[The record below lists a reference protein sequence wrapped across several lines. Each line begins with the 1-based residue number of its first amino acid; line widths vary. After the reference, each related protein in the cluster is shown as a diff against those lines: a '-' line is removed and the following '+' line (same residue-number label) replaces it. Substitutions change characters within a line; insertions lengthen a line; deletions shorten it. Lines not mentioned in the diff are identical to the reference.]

1 MARLA
6 RVHLAGL
13 GTDSARFNPVTLD
26 FRDPQGRANHA
37 VMWLRNG
44 GGKTTMLS
52 FLYST
57 LRPHSNDWLGRHNG
71 RQTELLEY
79 VKEKQT
85 GFVLLEFEFPN
96 GVRRVVGQTIS
107 KRSAR
112 EPKRWFF
119 TFRTDGMLAWDKI
132 PVTGLGDAASSIDSF
147 MDRMQAIGNQPDS
160 KLEFYRTDRQ
170 GDWRTHLE
178 SIGLDPEIYHTHLLM
193 NADEGGLLNFFD
205 FQSAETFVEKLLDM
219 AFETMRPLEES
230 NDKPEKEDLT
240 AIIEK
245 FRQKVFARPNL
256 DAMAA
261 FCQHAMA
268 ALEALKTELDVA
280 EQFRQQRENY
290 LSQAGRLL
298 LAVGLHLEKLRA
310 EVIQLVKEKD
320 FSAESKKEAIRR
332 RDDHRKFQKHYDR
345 RRRLLAIDEAKQV
358 LAKAEETRSREESWL
373 TALRAAHR
381 RRRIS
386 DCEHLIAD
394 FSRQKNEL
402 EKAHEPDRKALE
414 SLGRRIS
421 DLLGERISELGS
433 QISQLSLS
441 RGKSLTEQKN
451 LQQRL
456 LQVSRDL
463 SGATHSL
470 ASVRMFLNEVD
481 QERRRL
487 RDQGVLLPPAE
498 TGAEAVKRWDSK
510 AQTHQDNAG
519 RLAAEI
525 TITDTRIAG
534 LRVQTKEKQE
544 QRGKI
549 TAEISRLNTWLETVN
564 AQAARLRLE
573 PAVTRELGEN
583 PNADLY
589 NPSLE
594 SVLDKHADDCQRA
607 FLSKTV
613 EGTAD
618 WRIVEYCRG
627 HPNSTFP
634 GPIGIDLVIEKLHQA
649 GVTSAIPAYCWL
661 SEYCEAGEASRRLL
675 AQPALYSGIVV
686 QAPGQLDLARA
697 LIVAEGL
704 ELPVMVG
711 APADF
716 AVVDVKVAQ
725 HVILPEE
732 KGFYNSALAQINLPR
747 VINRATV
754 RETEIGQLMS
764 DQKATEGVLA
774 RLREFVRTYP
784 AKSIEDR
791 RKELKTQEQLLVA
804 QDAALSELN
813 RETGGL
819 TDRLQDLREKK
830 EAQDKCAAAGREQ
843 FARAQAFVSSYEG
856 RVPGRRE
863 EERQLIGKIQQLSG
877 QENDFNGQ
885 LAILAE
891 SIPELD
897 VKISRAQLDS
907 QALALR
913 KESLPAQFVGPEAE
927 QDAGNDLKTLFDAFE
942 TKRRDYE
949 GRVQAG
955 YYDAKIEEEQRRKGE
970 IETEQRRDAAFPAE
984 NDIQLAMTEPDLDH
998 AVEQQTSMIATA
1010 ASEVMTARRL
1020 SDQAERDRP
1029 PPLVQSER
1037 DTPHPDLGIP
1047 ATSAQASEFAKR
1059 CDELSQEFDTEAGK
1073 ADENLTL
1080 VSERLETRNIA
1091 CERYANLPPRL
1102 RRIVG
1107 EISVASEVSAE
1118 FQGDDAIDRTLVDT
1132 LESNFDSCQADL
1144 ERAQKAA
1151 ARVYTESYLVVFQ
1164 LRDLEGKMIDAIER
1178 MRRVPRNDLE
1188 SRVQFWIAEI
1198 RTHGEVIAQELA
1210 DFDKERRTVLAL
1222 MSDSVRDAEAVLR
1235 GAESRSRMPD
1245 NLGAWAGHYF
1255 LKISVPRRNDQAER
1269 LVLLDRKL
1277 AEWIDAKN
1285 PKPIPAGAKLAYHCL
1300 IAVAGKEQI
1309 EVKILK
1315 PEYNLRPFQH
1325 DIVKLK
1331 SFSGGEQ
1338 VTAAI
1343 ILYCII
1349 VKLRSQRR
1357 GRAASLMEDSGFL
1370 LLDNPLGKANLP
1382 DFVDLQISMADRMGV
1397 QYICGTGINDFDAL
1411 AGFPKIIRMR
1421 NSSINPRTGA
1431 NIVEVEGEMAGIT
1444 AVSLNYN
1451 GNGKAPK

>member
-6 RVHLAGL
+6 RVHFAGL

-26 FRDPQGRANHA
+26 FCDPQGRAGHA

-71 RQTELLEY
+71 RQTDLLEY

-85 GFVLLEFEFPN
+85 AFVLLEFEFPT

-119 TFRTDGMLAWDKI
+119 TFRTDRTLAWDKI
-132 PVTGLGDAASSIDSF
+132 PVIGLGDAAGSIELF
-147 MDRMQAIGNQPDS
+147 MDRMQAIGNQPES
-160 KLEFYRTDRQ
+160 GLEFYRTDRQ
-170 GDWRTHLE
+170 GDWRAHLD

-205 FQSAETFVEKLLDM
+205 FQSAETFIEKLLDM
-219 AFETMRPLEES
+219 AFETMQPSDEGSDRL
-230 NDKPEKEDLT
+230 EKEDLT
-240 AIIEK
+240 GVIEK

-256 DAMAA
+256 DATAG
-261 FCQHAMA
+261 FCQHSLA

-280 EQFRQQRENY
+280 AQFRQQRENY
-290 LSQAGRLL
+290 QGQANRLL
-298 LAVGLHLEKLRA
+298 LSVDHHLEKLRA
-310 EVIQLVKEKD
+310 EVTQLEKEKGI
-320 FSAESKKEAIRR
+320 SAEAKKEAIRR
-332 RDDHRKFQKHYDR
+332 RDEHRKFQKHYDR
-345 RRRLLAIDEAKQV
+345 RRRLLAIDEAKRSLV
-358 LAKAEETRSREESWL
+358 NAEETRTREETWL
-373 TALRAAHR
+373 AALKAAHR
-381 RRRIS
+381 SRRIG
-386 DCEHLIAD
+386 DCERLIAD
-394 FSRQKNEL
+394 FSRQKKEL

-414 SLGRRIS
+414 GLGRRIS

-433 QISQLSLS
+433 QISRFNQS
-441 RGKSLTEQKN
+441 RSQSLTDQKN
-451 LQQRL
+451 WLEKL
-456 LQVSRDL
+456 LQVGRDL
-463 SGATHSL
+463 SGANNSL
-470 ASVRMFLNEVD
+470 AAVRTFLNEVD

-487 RDQGVLLPPAE
+487 RDQGVMLPPAE
-498 TGAEAVKRWDSK
+498 TGAEAIKRWQNK
-510 AQTHQDNAG
+510 AEIHLNNAG

-525 TITDTRIAG
+525 TVTDARIDG
-534 LRVQTKEKQE
+534 LRTQVGEKQE
-544 QRGKI
+544 QRKTI
-549 TAEISRLNTWLETVN
+549 ATEISRLDTWLESVN

-573 PAVTRELGEN
+573 PAITRELGDN
-583 PNADLY
+583 PTADLY
-589 NPSLE
+589 NSSLR
-594 SVLDKHADDCQRA
+594 SVLEKHADDCQRA

-613 EGTAD
+613 EGAAD
-618 WRIVEYCRG
+618 WRIAEHCRS

-634 GPIGIDLVIEKLHQA
+634 VPIGIDLVIEKLQRA
-649 GVTSAIPAYCWL
+649 GVTSAIPAYRWL

-686 QAPGQLDLARA
+686 QASGQLDLART

-704 ELPVMVG
+704 ELPVVVG
-711 APADF
+711 TPADF
-716 AVVDVKVAQ
+716 AVTDAKVAQ
-725 HVILPEE
+725 HVVLPEE

-747 VINRATV
+747 VVNRSSL
-754 RETEIGQLMS
+754 RETEISQLIS

-774 RLREFVRTYP
+774 RLREFIRTYP
-784 AKSIEDR
+784 AESVEGR

-804 QDAALSELN
+804 QDSALRELN
-813 RETGGL
+813 REVYGL
-819 TDRLQDLREKK
+819 TDRLKELRGKK
-830 EAQDKCAAAGREQ
+830 EVQEKDAALGREQ
-843 FARAQAFVSSYEG
+843 LARAQAFVSSYEG
-856 RVPGRRE
+856 RVVARRE
-863 EERQLIGKIQQLSG
+863 EERDLIGKIQQLIG
-877 QENDFNGQ
+877 NENDFKGK

-891 SIPELD
+891 SIPQLEAQ
-897 VKISRAQLDS
+897 ISRAQLDQ
-907 QALALR
+907 QAFAIR
-913 KESLPAQFVGPEAE
+913 KESLPAQFVGPEAVQE
-927 QDAGNDLKTLFDAFE
+927 VGNDLKTLFDAFE

-970 IETEQRRDAAFPAE
+970 IEAEQRRDPACPAE

-998 AVEQQTSMIATA
+998 AVEQQTSTIATA
-1010 ASEVMTARRL
+1010 VIEVTTARRL
-1020 SDQAERDRP
+1020 SDQVERDRP
-1029 PPLVQSER
+1029 PPLGQSER

-1047 ATSAQASEFAKR
+1047 ATSTQATEFSKR
-1059 CDELSQEFDTEAGK
+1059 CDELSEDFDVEAGN

-1080 VSERLETRNIA
+1080 VSHRLETRNIA
-1091 CERYANLPPRL
+1091 CERYTNFPPRL

-1107 EISVASEVSAE
+1107 ETSIATEMSAE
-1118 FQGDDAIDRTLVDT
+1118 FQGDDAKDRTVIDN

-1151 ARVYTESYLVVFQ
+1151 ARVYNENYLAVFQ
-1164 LRDLEGKMIDAIER
+1164 LRDLEGKTIDSVER
-1178 MRRVPRNDLE
+1178 IRRVPRNDLE
-1188 SRVQFWIAEI
+1188 SRISFWISEI

-1222 MSDSVRDAEAVLR
+1222 MSDCVRDAEAVLR

-1245 NLGAWAGHYF
+1245 NMGAWSGHYF
-1255 LKISVPRRNDQAER
+1255 LKISTPRRNDQAER

-1285 PKPIPAGAKLAYHCL
+1285 PKPIPSGAKLAYHCL

-1309 EVKILK
+1309 DVKILK

-1382 DFVDLQISMADRMGV
+1382 DFIDLQISMADRMGV

-1411 AGFPKIIRMR
+1411 AGFPKIIRLR

-1431 NIVEVEGEMAGIT
+1431 NIVEVEGEMTGIT
-1444 AVSLNYN
+1444 SVSLNYN
-1451 GNGKAPK
+1451 GNGKAAK